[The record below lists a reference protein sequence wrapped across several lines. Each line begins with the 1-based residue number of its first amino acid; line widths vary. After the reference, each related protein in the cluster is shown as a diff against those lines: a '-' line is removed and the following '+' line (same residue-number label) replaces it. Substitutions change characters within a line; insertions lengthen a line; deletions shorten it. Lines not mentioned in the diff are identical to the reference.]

1 MQATRYK
8 WLVLIY
14 TLPPEAGSSRVRI
27 WRKLEKLQGGES

>member
-14 TLPPEAGSSRVRI
+14 TLPPECDSSRVRI
-27 WRKLEKLQGGES
+27 RRKLEKLQGGES